1 MIQGMSYEGRKT
13 GPQYYQEAGE
23 SGGVGAVQCRRNSGE
38 WFLTLEGR
46 QKYLV

>member
-1 MIQGMSYEGRKT
+1 MEGGRL
-13 GPQYYQEAGE
+13 GPQSTIKRLVSLGWGGGE
-23 SGGVGAVQCRRNSGE
+23 CRQNSGE